1 MAKNELVLRLN
12 MCFSSFEYKI
22 LDALMEE
29 ERGKWV
35 PDFDDDKTFTDQ
47 EFIEKVW
54 YACVR
59 HGYISEDYVG
69 VPISRGKCCRYIQP
83 RHNNIFISLMYQS
96 CIFSLHIRC
105 RLLSVFYKN

>member
-22 LDALMEE
+22 LDELTEK
-29 ERGKWV
+29 ERERWV
-35 PDFDDDKTFTDQ
+35 PDLDDDKTFTDQ

-59 HGYISEDYVG
+59 QRYISEDYD
-69 VPISRGKCCRYIQP
+69 ILGKFLDKMEVI
-83 RHNNIFISLMYQS
+83 L
-96 CIFSLHIRC
+96 
-105 RLLSVFYKN
+105 